1 MRTQAVGPVVRVV
14 LVVQDE
20 EAGYMFLMRGGRLSM
35 GGFHGKKMIVQAVRI
50 VADGSTGP
58 RIFSEVSK
66 SMARVN
72 LLMGMGITNRV
83 VCICSTMAMR

>member
-20 EAGYMFLMRGGRLSM
+20 EAGYMFLMRGGHLSM

-72 LLMGMGITNRV
+72 SLMGMGITNRV